1 MKHFRSESNIHC
13 IDNGLIPRTMERT
26 TMRPES
32 QCLHMLAVTP
42 SPEEEAGGLRT
53 IYWRLE
59 SAGRRGYCLAPVY
72 SV

>member
-1 MKHFRSESNIHC
+1 
-13 IDNGLIPRTMERT
+13 MERT

-32 QCLHMLAVTP
+32 QCLHMLTVTP

-59 SAGRRGYCLAPVY
+59 SGVCWTEGLLSCSGLY